1 MIEKIRGFP
10 KRTSSR
16 HVHILSPLILAA
28 CGSSGQ
34 QGGSEASISLSNGSY
49 SGNLPDGFL
58 LPGSSSATIQVLNMS
73 MDSDEILLSGSGTG
87 QLEFSFVDPND
98 RLTLQSGSK
107 VSGFNTLKITNGAV
121 DVTQASLTG
130 IETIVVASEA
140 TLNYEQV
147 KYIKNILSS
156 DASGKILVHVRDDAE
171 LESFMSQ
178 LSSGQL
184 KIYAD
189 ANPLQLL
196 NGEKSVSVTMLE
208 TQQAATNSYIKLYST
223 YDNTTANNAYL
234 KIDDDLFVT
243 NASADTKLTVDGSTK
258 TIKLLNGTEAAAS
271 EYKYDAISNIEIAQG
286 KTLVLSANDFEM
298 IEAEISGSGNLKVT
312 DITIDSD
319 FAGIKSSGK
328 IEFYG
333 EADAKSL
340 NALDEVVS
348 NAIDATAIT
357 KISGSASDIKNVL
370 DDQLSIKTANDVLPI
385 TTGASADLAVLKF
398 IEEKTTGFVDAIAHT
413 SLTGTTS
420 EALAILVTRQGTSG
434 DKIDT
439 ASSALVTIDDA
450 TGTNVQAADL
460 ASIGGATTGLVKL
473 SNTLNATG
481 SANAFTS
488 ALVSAD
494 TKVSANT
501 ISVSITSAS
510 TSDAGVDYLAQLKAI
525 NAATSG
531 SITLSSSGA
540 TTALSGSAS
549 DLKSALSGITSHNGF
564 VTVSS
569 ATTSN
574 AGVDYLAQL
583 KAINAATS
591 GTITLSSS
599 GATTALSGSASDLNS
614 ALSGITS
621 HNGLVTVSSA
631 TTSNAGVDYLAQLKT
646 INAATSGT
654 IVLSSSGATTV
665 LSGSASDLNSAL
677 SGITTY
683 VGSATVTT
691 EADVSSA
698 NTLAQKSVA
707 IFSAGITDTV
717 SNFVNSSSSA
727 VQAALTNAVN
737 DDADVNLKLS
747 NGSGDQTAVDI
758 NLIEEATA
766 GVLNLGLVNGIVL
779 ADDATADIKTS
790 TVNGAIVQFKGTG
803 DDSADETV
811 TLTGTNVADTVNLR
825 YVSVD
830 GDDIAKLTVN
840 LGAGDD
846 IFTDSVGVDEITGGT
861 GADQITL
868 STGGNDK
875 IIYSTASDG
884 GVAGATSGNDVITNF
899 TSAADAVVISGSL
912 KTAYAD
918 GGDGTL
924 NLFAASDND
933 DAAKETVDL
942 TAANTAEGLFVDE
955 TQNGTFV
962 SGDLT
967 DLTKVA
973 TLFDSAFTLTSA
985 DGEDALLILESD
997 TAGTFGLYHF
1007 VDTATATNTVDAAE
1021 LSILAIVTAND
1032 VVVGDISF

>member
-1 MIEKIRGFP
+1 
-10 KRTSSR
+10 
-16 HVHILSPLILAA
+16 
-28 CGSSGQ
+28 
-34 QGGSEASISLSNGSY
+34 
-49 SGNLPDGFL
+49 
-58 LPGSSSATIQVLNMS
+58 
-73 MDSDEILLSGSGTG
+73 
-87 QLEFSFVDPND
+87 
-98 RLTLQSGSK
+98 
-107 VSGFNTLKITNGAV
+107 
-121 DVTQASLTG
+121 
-130 IETIVVASEA
+130 
-140 TLNYEQV
+140 
-147 KYIKNILSS
+147 
-156 DASGKILVHVRDDAE
+156 
-171 LESFMSQ
+171 
-178 LSSGQL
+178 
-184 KIYAD
+184 
-189 ANPLQLL
+189 
-196 NGEKSVSVTMLE
+196 LE
-208 TQQAATNSYIKLYST
+208 TQQAATNSYVQLYST
-223 YDNTTANNAYL
+223 YDNATANNAEL
-234 KIDDDLFVT
+234 TINDDLFVT
-243 NASADTKLTVDGSTK
+243 NASLETKLTAESSTK
-258 TIKLLNGTEAAAS
+258 TIKLSNGTEVAAGV
-271 EYKYDAISNIEIAQG
+271 YKYDAISNIEVAQG

-312 DITIDSD
+312 DITLDSD
-319 FAGIKSSGK
+319 FEGIKSSGK
-328 IEFYG
+328 IELFG
-333 EADAKSL
+333 EASAKSL
-340 NALDEVVS
+340 NALDKVVS
-348 NAIDATAIT
+348 NVIDASAIT
-357 KISGSASDIKNVL
+357 KISGSASDVKNVL
-370 DDQLSIKTANDVLPI
+370 DDQLSIKTASDVVPI

-413 SLTGTTS
+413 SLTGSTS

-450 TGTNVQAADL
+450 AGTNVQAADL

-473 SNTLNATG
+473 SNTLNASG

-501 ISVSITSAS
+501 INVSITSAS
-510 TSDAGVDYLAQLKAI
+510 TSNAGVDYLAQLKAINAATSGTITLSSSGAATALSGSASDLNSALSGITSYSGGVTVSSASTSNAGVDYLAQLKAI

-540 TTALSGSAS
+540 TTALKGSAS
-549 DLKSALSGITSHNGF
+549 DLNSALSGITSHSGG

-569 ATTSN
+569 ASTSNAGIDYLAQLKAINAATSGTITLSSSGATTALSGSASDLNSALSGITSHSGGVTVSSASTSN

-621 HNGLVTVSSA
+621 HSGGVTVSSA
-631 TTSNAGVDYLAQLKT
+631 STSNAGIDYLAQLKA
-646 INAATSGT
+646 INAATSGSIT
-654 IVLSSSGATTV
+654 LSSSGATTA
-665 LSGSASDLNSAL
+665 LKGSASDLNSAL

-691 EADVSSA
+691 EANLSTA

-727 VQAALTNAVN
+727 VETTLTNAVN
-737 DDADVNLKLS
+737 DDGDVNLKLS
-747 NGSGDQTAVDI
+747 DGSGDQTAVDI
-758 NLIEEATA
+758 NLIEEATS
-766 GVLNLGLVNGIVL
+766 GVLNLGLVNGIAL

-803 DDSADETV
+803 DNSADETV
-811 TLTGTNVADTVNLR
+811 ILSGTNNADTVNLR

-830 GDDIAKLTVN
+830 GDDIVKLTVN

-861 GADQITL
+861 GADQIAL

-875 IIYSTASDG
+875 IIYSASTDG
-884 GVAGATSGNDVITNF
+884 GVAGAASGNDVITNF
-899 TSAADAVVISGSL
+899 TSAADAIVISGAL

-918 GGDGTL
+918 GGDATL

-973 TLFDSAFTLTSA
+973 TAFDSAFTLTSA

-1021 LSILAIVTAND
+1021 LSILAIITAND

>member
-1 MIEKIRGFP
+1 
-10 KRTSSR
+10 
-16 HVHILSPLILAA
+16 L
-28 CGSSGQ
+28 
-34 QGGSEASISLSNGSY
+34 
-49 SGNLPDGFL
+49 
-58 LPGSSSATIQVLNMS
+58 
-73 MDSDEILLSGSGTG
+73 
-87 QLEFSFVDPND
+87 
-98 RLTLQSGSK
+98 
-107 VSGFNTLKITNGAV
+107 
-121 DVTQASLTG
+121 
-130 IETIVVASEA
+130 
-140 TLNYEQV
+140 
-147 KYIKNILSS
+147 
-156 DASGKILVHVRDDAE
+156 DA
-171 LESFMSQ
+171 
-178 LSSGQL
+178 
-184 KIYAD
+184 
-189 ANPLQLL
+189 
-196 NGEKSVSVTMLE
+196 
-208 TQQAATNSYIKLYST
+208 
-223 YDNTTANNAYL
+223 
-234 KIDDDLFVT
+234 
-243 NASADTKLTVDGSTK
+243 
-258 TIKLLNGTEAAAS
+258 
-271 EYKYDAISNIEIAQG
+271 
-286 KTLVLSANDFEM
+286 
-298 IEAEISGSGNLKVT
+298 
-312 DITIDSD
+312 
-319 FAGIKSSGK
+319 
-328 IEFYG
+328 
-333 EADAKSL
+333 
-340 NALDEVVS
+340 VVS
-348 NAIDATAIT
+348 NAIDASAIT
-357 KISGSASDIKNVL
+357 KISGSASDVKNVL
-370 DDQLSIKTANDVLPI
+370 DDQLAIITASDVTPI

-413 SLTGTTS
+413 SLTGSTS
-420 EALAILVTRQGTSG
+420 EALAILVTRQGTYG

-439 ASSALVTIDDA
+439 SNSVSVTIDDDA
-450 TGTNVQAADL
+450 GTNIQAADL

-473 SNTLNATG
+473 SNTLNASG

-488 ALVSAD
+488 ALVTAD
-494 TKVSANT
+494 TKVTANT
-501 ISVSITSAS
+501 INVSITSAS
-510 TSDAGVDYLAQLKAI
+510 TSNSGVDYLAELKAI

-531 SITLSSSGA
+531 TITLSSSGA
-540 TTALSGSAS
+540 TTVLSGSAS
-549 DLKSALSGITSHNGF
+549 DLNSALSGITSHSGG

-569 ATTSN
+569 ASTSN

-614 ALSGITS
+614 ALSGIT
-621 HNGLVTVSSA
+621 
-631 TTSNAGVDYLAQLKT
+631 
-646 INAATSGT
+646 
-654 IVLSSSGATTV
+654 
-665 LSGSASDLNSAL
+665 
-677 SGITTY
+677 TY

-691 EADVSSA
+691 EADLSTA

-727 VQAALTNAVN
+727 VQTALTNAVN
-737 DDADVNLKLS
+737 DDGDVNLKLS

-803 DDSADETV
+803 ENSADETV
-811 TLTGTNVADTVNLR
+811 TLTGTNLADTVNLR

-830 GDDIAKLTVN
+830 GDDIVKLTVN

-846 IFTDSVGVDEITGGT
+846 IFSDSAGVDEITGGT

-875 IIYSTASDG
+875 IIYSTSTDG
-884 GVAGATSGNDVITNF
+884 GAAGAASGNDVITNF
-899 TSAADAVVISGSL
+899 TSAADAVLISSSL

-933 DAAKETVDL
+933 AAAKETVNL

-973 TLFDSAFTLTSA
+973 TLFDSTFTLTSA
-985 DGEDALLILESD
+985 DGEDALLVLESD

-1021 LSILAIVTAND
+1021 LSILAIITAND

>member
-1 MIEKIRGFP
+1 MIQKFRGFP
-10 KRTSSR
+10 KSASPR
-16 HVHILSPLILAA
+16 HGHILSPLILAA

-34 QGGSEASISLSNGSY
+34 QGGSQPSISLSNGSY
-49 SGNLPDGFL
+49 SGNLPDGFVL
-58 LPGSSSATIQVLNMS
+58 TASASAAIKVLNMS
-73 MDSDEILLSGSGTG
+73 TNSDEILLSASGTG
-87 QLEFSFVDPND
+87 QIEFSFVEPND
-98 RLTLQSGSK
+98 RLTLLSGSK

-130 IETIVVASEA
+130 IETIEVASEV

-147 KYIKNILSS
+147 KHIKNILSD
-156 DASGKILVHVRDDAE
+156 DASGKILVHVKDDVE
-171 LESFMSQ
+171 LSSFMSQ

-196 NGEKSVSVTMLE
+196 NEDKSVSVTMLE
-208 TQQAATNSYIKLYST
+208 TQQAATNSYVQLYST
-223 YDNTTANNAYL
+223 YDNATANKAELTIN
-234 KIDDDLFVT
+234 DDLFVT
-243 NASADTKLTVDGSTK
+243 NATSETKLTAESSTK
-258 TIKLLNGTEAAAS
+258 TIKLLNGAEVAPG
-271 EYKYDAISNIEIAQG
+271 EYKYEAISNIEIAQG
-286 KTLVLSANDFEM
+286 KTLVLSANDFET

-319 FAGIKSSGK
+319 FEGIKSSGN
-328 IEFYG
+328 IELFG
-333 EADAKSL
+333 EAGAKPL
-340 NALDEVVS
+340 NALDAVVS
-348 NAIDATAIT
+348 NAIDASAIT
-357 KISGSASDIKNVL
+357 KISGSASDVKNVL
-370 DDQLSIKTANDVLPI
+370 DDQLSIITASDVIAI
-385 TTGASADLAVLKF
+385 TTGASADLADLKF

-413 SLTGTTS
+413 SLTGSTS

-450 TGTNVQAADL
+450 AGTNIQAADL

-473 SNTLNATG
+473 SNTLNASG

-488 ALVSAD
+488 ALVTAD

-501 ISVSITSAS
+501 INVSITSAS
-510 TSDAGVDYLAQLKAI
+510 
-525 NAATSG
+525 
-531 SITLSSSGA
+531 
-540 TTALSGSAS
+540 
-549 DLKSALSGITSHNGF
+549 
-564 VTVSS
+564 
-569 ATTSN
+569 TSN

-599 GATTALSGSASDLNS
+599 GATTVLSGSASDLNS

-621 HNGLVTVSSA
+621 HSGGVTVSSA
-631 TTSNAGVDYLAQLKT
+631 STSNAGVDYLAQLKV

-654 IVLSSSGATTV
+654 ITLSSSGATTA
-665 LSGSASDLNSAL
+665 LKGSASDLNSAL

-691 EADVSSA
+691 EADLSTA

-717 SNFVNSSSSA
+717 SNFVDSSSSA
-727 VQAALTNAVN
+727 VQTALTTAVN
-737 DDADVNLKLS
+737 DDGDVNLKLS
-747 NGSGDQTAVDI
+747 NGSGDQTAIDI

-803 DDSADETV
+803 DNSADETV
-811 TLTGTNVADTVNLR
+811 TLTGTDVADTVNLR

-830 GDDIAKLTVN
+830 GDDIVKLTVN

-846 IFTDSVGVDEITGGT
+846 IFTDSAGVDEITGGT

-884 GVAGATSGNDVITNF
+884 GVAGAASGNDVVTNF
-899 TSAADAVVISGSL
+899 TSAADAILISGTL

-918 GGDGTL
+918 GGDVTL

-933 DAAKETVDL
+933 AAAKETVDL

-962 SGDLT
+962 ASDLT

>member
-1 MIEKIRGFP
+1 MIQKIRGFP
-10 KRTSSR
+10 KSTSLR
-16 HVHILSPLILAA
+16 QVHILSPLILAA

-34 QGGSEASISLSNGSY
+34 QVGSEASISLSNGSY
-49 SGNLPDGFL
+49 SGSLPDGFVL
-58 LPGSSSATIQVLNMS
+58 LGSSSATIQVLNMS
-73 MDSDEILLSGSGTG
+73 TNSDEILLSASGTG
-87 QLEFSFVDPND
+87 QLEFSFVDQND
-98 RLTLQSGSK
+98 RLALQSGSK

-130 IETIVVASEA
+130 IETIEVASEVI
-140 TLNYEQV
+140 LNYEQV
-147 KYIKNILSS
+147 KHVKSILSG
-156 DASGKILVHVRDDAE
+156 DASGKILIHVSDDEE
-171 LESFMSQ
+171 LLSFMSQ

-196 NGEKSVSVTMLE
+196 NENKSVSVTILE
-208 TQQAATNSYIKLYST
+208 TQQAATNSYVQLYST
-223 YDNTTANNAYL
+223 YDHATANNAEL
-234 KIDDDLFVT
+234 IINDDLFVT
-243 NASADTKLTVDGSTK
+243 NATSETKLTAESFTK
-258 TIKLLNGTEAAAS
+258 TIKLSNGTEVAAG

-286 KTLVLSANDFEM
+286 KTLVLSAKDFET
-298 IEAEISGSGNLKVT
+298 IGAEISGSGNLKVT
-312 DITIDSD
+312 DITLDSD
-319 FAGIKSSGK
+319 FEGIKSSGK
-328 IEFYG
+328 IELFG
-333 EADAKSL
+333 EAGAKSL

-348 NAIDATAIT
+348 NAIDASAIT
-357 KISGSASDIKNVL
+357 KISGSASDVKNVL
-370 DDQLSIKTANDVLPI
+370 DDQLSIITASDLIAI
-385 TTGASADLAVLKF
+385 TTGASADLEVLQF

-413 SLTGTTS
+413 SLTGSIS

-439 ASSALVTIDDA
+439 SSSVSVTIDDVA
-450 TGTNVQAADL
+450 GTNIQAADL
-460 ASIGGATTGLVKL
+460 ASIGGATTGLVQL
-473 SNTLNATG
+473 SNTLSASG

-488 ALVSAD
+488 ALVTAD

-501 ISVSITSAS
+501 INVSITSAS
-510 TSDAGVDYLAQLKAI
+510 TSNAGVDYLEQLKAI

-531 SITLSSSGA
+531 TITLSSSGA

-549 DLKSALSGITSHNGF
+549 DLNSALSGISSHNGG
-564 VTVSS
+564 VTVTS
-569 ATTSN
+569 ASTSN
-574 AGVDYLAQL
+574 AGVDYLEQL

-614 ALSGITS
+614 ALSGIT
-621 HNGLVTVSSA
+621 
-631 TTSNAGVDYLAQLKT
+631 
-646 INAATSGT
+646 
-654 IVLSSSGATTV
+654 
-665 LSGSASDLNSAL
+665 
-677 SGITTY
+677 TY

-691 EADVSSA
+691 EADLSSA

-727 VQAALTNAVN
+727 VQTALTTAVN
-737 DDADVNLKLS
+737 DDGDVNLKLS

-803 DDSADETV
+803 DNSADETV

-825 YVSVD
+825 YVGVD
-830 GDDIAKLTVN
+830 GDDIVKLTVN

-846 IFTDSVGVDEITGGT
+846 IFTDSAGVDEITGGT

-875 IIYSTASDG
+875 IIYSTALDG
-884 GVAGATSGNDVITNF
+884 GVAGAASGNDIVTNF
-899 TSAADAVVISGSL
+899 TSAADAILISGTL

-924 NLFAASDND
+924 NIFAASDND
-933 DAAKETVDL
+933 DAAKQTVDL
-942 TAANTAEGLFVDE
+942 TAANTAEGLFVDDTE
-955 TQNGTFV
+955 NGMFV
-962 SGDLT
+962 SEDLI

-973 TLFDSAFTLTSA
+973 ALFDAAFTLTSA
-985 DGEDALLILESD
+985 DGEDALLVLESD
-997 TAGTFGLYHF
+997 TAGTFGLYNF
-1007 VDTATATNTVDAAE
+1007 VDTSTNTNTVDAEE

>member
-1 MIEKIRGFP
+1 MIQKIRGFP

-16 HVHILSPLILAA
+16 HVHILSPLLLAA

-73 MDSDEILLSGSGTG
+73 TNSDEILLSASGTG
-87 QLEFSFVDPND
+87 QLEFSFVDQND
-98 RLTLQSGSK
+98 RLTLQSESK

-121 DVTQASLTG
+121 DVTQASLKG
-130 IETIVVASEA
+130 IETIEVASEV

-147 KYIKNILSS
+147 KHIKNILSG
-156 DASGKILVHVRDDAE
+156 DASGKILVHVKDDVE
-171 LESFMSQ
+171 LSSFMSQ

-196 NGEKSVSVTMLE
+196 NEDKSVSVTMLE
-208 TQQAATNSYIKLYST
+208 TQQAATNSYVQLYST
-223 YDNTTANNAYL
+223 YDNATANKAELTIN
-234 KIDDDLFVT
+234 DDLFVT
-243 NASADTKLTVDGSTK
+243 NATSETKLTAESSTK
-258 TIKLLNGTEAAAS
+258 TIKLLNGAEVAPG
-271 EYKYDAISNIEIAQG
+271 EYKYEAISNVEIAQG
-286 KTLVLSANDFEM
+286 KTLVLSANDFET

-319 FAGIKSSGK
+319 FEGIKSSGN
-328 IEFYG
+328 IELFG
-333 EADAKSL
+333 EAGAKPI
-340 NALDEVVS
+340 NALDAVVS
-348 NAIDATAIT
+348 NAIDASAIT
-357 KISGSASDIKNVL
+357 KISGSASDVKNVL
-370 DDQLSIKTANDVLPI
+370 DDQLSIITASDVIAI
-385 TTGASADLAVLKF
+385 TTGASADLADLKF

-413 SLTGTTS
+413 SLTGSTS

-439 ASSALVTIDDA
+439 SSSVSVAIDDVA
-450 TGTNVQAADL
+450 GTNIQAADL

-473 SNTLNATG
+473 SNTLNASG

-488 ALVSAD
+488 ALVTAD

-501 ISVSITSAS
+501 INVSITSAS
-510 TSDAGVDYLAQLKAI
+510 
-525 NAATSG
+525 
-531 SITLSSSGA
+531 
-540 TTALSGSAS
+540 
-549 DLKSALSGITSHNGF
+549 
-564 VTVSS
+564 
-569 ATTSN
+569 TSN

-599 GATTALSGSASDLNS
+599 GATTVLSGSASDLNS

-621 HNGLVTVSSA
+621 HSGGVTISSA
-631 TTSNAGVDYLAQLKT
+631 STSNAGVDYLAQLKAV
-646 INAATSGT
+646 NAATSGT
-654 IVLSSSGATTV
+654 ITLSSSGATTV

-691 EADVSSA
+691 EADLSTA

-727 VQAALTNAVN
+727 VQTALTTAVN
-737 DDADVNLKLS
+737 DDGDVNLKLS

-758 NLIEEATA
+758 NLIEEATE

-803 DDSADETV
+803 DNSADETV
-811 TLTGTNVADTVNLR
+811 TLTGTDVADTVNLR

-830 GDDIAKLTVN
+830 GDDIVKLTVN

-846 IFTDSVGVDEITGGT
+846 IFTDSAGVDEITGGT

-884 GVAGATSGNDVITNF
+884 GVAGAATGNDVVTNF
-899 TSAADAVVISGSL
+899 TSAADAILISGTL

-918 GGDGTL
+918 GGDVTL

-933 DAAKETVDL
+933 AAAKETVDL

-955 TQNGTFV
+955 TQNGTFIA
-962 SGDLT
+962 GDLT

>member
-1 MIEKIRGFP
+1 MIQKIRGFP

-49 SGNLPDGFL
+49 SGNLPDGFAL
-58 LPGSSSATIQVLNMS
+58 MGSSSATIQVLNMS
-73 MDSDEILLSGSGTG
+73 TNSDEILLSASGTG

-98 RLTLQSGSK
+98 KLTLQSGSK

-130 IETIVVASEA
+130 IETIEVASEA

-147 KYIKNILSS
+147 RHIKNILSG

-171 LESFMSQ
+171 LASFMFQ

-189 ANPLQLL
+189 ANPLQLV
-196 NGEKSVSVTMLE
+196 NEDKSISVTMLE
-208 TQQAATNSYIKLYST
+208 TQQATTNSYVQLYST
-223 YDNTTANNAYL
+223 YDNATANNADL
-234 KIDDDLFVT
+234 TINDDLFVT
-243 NASADTKLTVDGSTK
+243 NASSETKLTAESSTK
-258 TIKLLNGTEAAAS
+258 TIKLSNGTEVAAGV
-271 EYKYDAISNIEIAQG
+271 YKYDAISNIEIAQG
-286 KTLVLSANDFEM
+286 ETLVLSANDFEM

-312 DITIDSD
+312 DITLDSD
-319 FAGIKSSGK
+319 FEGIKSSGK
-328 IEFYG
+328 IELSG
-333 EADAKSL
+333 EASAKSL
-340 NALDEVVS
+340 NALDAVIS
-348 NAIDATAIT
+348 NAIDASAIT
-357 KISGSASDIKNVL
+357 KISGSASDVKNVL
-370 DDQLSIKTANDVLPI
+370 DDQLSIITASDVIAI
-385 TTGASADLAVLKF
+385 TTGASADLADLKF

-413 SLTGTTS
+413 SLTGSTS

-439 ASSALVTIDDA
+439 ASSASVTIDDA
-450 TGTNVQAADL
+450 AGTNIQAADL

-473 SNTLNATG
+473 SNTLSASG

-488 ALVSAD
+488 ALVTAD

-501 ISVSITSAS
+501 INVSITSAS
-510 TSDAGVDYLAQLKAI
+510 
-525 NAATSG
+525 
-531 SITLSSSGA
+531 
-540 TTALSGSAS
+540 
-549 DLKSALSGITSHNGF
+549 
-564 VTVSS
+564 
-569 ATTSN
+569 TSN

-591 GTITLSSS
+591 GTIT
-599 GATTALSGSASDLNS
+599 
-614 ALSGITS
+614 
-621 HNGLVTVSSA
+621 
-631 TTSNAGVDYLAQLKT
+631 
-646 INAATSGT
+646 
-654 IVLSSSGATTV
+654 LSSSGATTV

-691 EADVSSA
+691 EADLSTA

-727 VQAALTNAVN
+727 VQTSLTNSVN
-737 DDADVNLKLS
+737 DDGDVNLKLS
-747 NGSGDQTAVDI
+747 DGSGDQTAVDI
-758 NLIEEATA
+758 NLIEEATSGA
-766 GVLNLGLVNGIVL
+766 LNLGLVNGIVL

-803 DDSADETV
+803 DNSADETV

-846 IFTDSVGVDEITGGT
+846 IFTDSAGVDEITGGT

-884 GVAGATSGNDVITNF
+884 GVAGAASGNDVVTNF
-899 TSAADAVVISGSL
+899 TSAADAILISGTL

-933 DAAKETVDL
+933 AAAKETVNL

-962 SGDLT
+962 SGDLA

-973 TLFDSAFTLTSA
+973 TLFDSTFTLTSA
-985 DGEDALLILESD
+985 DGEDALLVLESD

-1021 LSILAIVTAND
+1021 LSILAIITAND

>member
-1 MIEKIRGFP
+1 MIQKIRGFP

-16 HVHILSPLILAA
+16 HVHILSPLLLAA

-49 SGNLPDGFL
+49 SGNLPDGFVL
-58 LPGSSSATIQVLNMS
+58 TASASATIQVLNMS
-73 MDSDEILLSGSGTG
+73 TNSDEILLSASGTG
-87 QLEFSFVDPND
+87 QLEFSFVDSND

-121 DVTQASLTG
+121 DVTQASLKG
-130 IETIVVASEA
+130 IETIEVASEV

-147 KYIKNILSS
+147 KHIKNILSG
-156 DASGKILVHVRDDAE
+156 DASGKILVHVSNDVE
-171 LESFMSQ
+171 LLSFMSQ

-196 NGEKSVSVTMLE
+196 NEDKSVSVTMLE
-208 TQQAATNSYIKLYST
+208 TQQAATNSYVQLYST
-223 YDNTTANNAYL
+223 YDNATANKAELTIN
-234 KIDDDLFVT
+234 DELFVT
-243 NASADTKLTVDGSTK
+243 NATSETKLTAESSTK
-258 TIKLLNGTEAAAS
+258 TIKLLNGAEVAPG
-271 EYKYDAISNIEIAQG
+271 EYKYEAISNIEIAQG
-286 KTLVLSANDFEM
+286 KILVLSANDFET

-319 FAGIKSSGK
+319 FEGIKSSGN
-328 IEFYG
+328 IELFG
-333 EADAKSL
+333 EAGAKPL
-340 NALDEVVS
+340 NALDAVVS
-348 NAIDATAIT
+348 NAIDASAIT
-357 KISGSASDIKNVL
+357 KISGSASDVKNVL
-370 DDQLSIKTANDVLPI
+370 DDQLSIITASDVI
-385 TTGASADLAVLKF
+385 AVTTGASADLADLKF

-413 SLTGTTS
+413 SLTGSTS
-420 EALAILVTRQGTSG
+420 EALASLVTRQGNSG

-450 TGTNVQAADL
+450 AGTNIQAADL

-473 SNTLNATG
+473 SNTLNASG

-488 ALVSAD
+488 ALVTAD

-501 ISVSITSAS
+501 INVSITSAS
-510 TSDAGVDYLAQLKAI
+510 
-525 NAATSG
+525 
-531 SITLSSSGA
+531 
-540 TTALSGSAS
+540 
-549 DLKSALSGITSHNGF
+549 
-564 VTVSS
+564 
-569 ATTSN
+569 TSN

-599 GATTALSGSASDLNS
+599 GATTVLSGSASDLNS
-614 ALSGITS
+614 ALIGITS
-621 HNGLVTVSSA
+621 HSGGVTVSSA
-631 TTSNAGVDYLAQLKT
+631 STSNAGVDYLAQLKV

-654 IVLSSSGATTV
+654 ITLSSSGATTA
-665 LSGSASDLNSAL
+665 LKGSASDLNSAL

-691 EADVSSA
+691 EADLSTA

-727 VQAALTNAVN
+727 VQTALTTAVN
-737 DDADVNLKLS
+737 DDGDVNLKLS
-747 NGSGDQTAVDI
+747 NGSGDQTAIDI

-803 DDSADETV
+803 DNSADETV
-811 TLTGTNVADTVNLR
+811 TLTGTDVADTVNLR

-830 GDDIAKLTVN
+830 GDDIVKLTVN

-846 IFTDSVGVDEITGGT
+846 IFIDSAGVDEITGGT

-884 GVAGATSGNDVITNF
+884 GVAGAASGNDVVTNF
-899 TSAADAVVISGSL
+899 TSAADAVLISGSL

-933 DAAKETVDL
+933 AAAKETVNL

-973 TLFDSAFTLTSA
+973 TLFDSTFTLTSA
-985 DGEDALLILESD
+985 DGEDALLVLESD

-1021 LSILAIVTAND
+1021 LSILAIITAND

>member
-1 MIEKIRGFP
+1 MIQKIRGFP

-16 HVHILSPLILAA
+16 HVNILSPLILAA

-34 QGGSEASISLSNGSY
+34 QVGSEASISLSNGSY
-49 SGNLPDGFL
+49 SGSLPDGFVL
-58 LPGSSSATIQVLNMS
+58 LGSSSATIQVLNMS
-73 MDSDEILLSGSGTG
+73 TNSDEILLSASGTG
-87 QLEFSFVDPND
+87 QLEFSFVDQND

-107 VSGFNTLKITNGAV
+107 VSGFNTLKITNGDV
-121 DVTQASLTG
+121 DVTQAFLTG
-130 IETIVVASEA
+130 IETIEVASEVV
-140 TLNYEQV
+140 LNYEQV
-147 KYIKNILSS
+147 KHVKSILSG
-156 DASGKILVHVRDDAE
+156 DASGKILIHVSDDVE
-171 LESFMSQ
+171 LLSFMSQ

-196 NGEKSVSVTMLE
+196 NENKSVSVTILE
-208 TQQAATNSYIKLYST
+208 TQQAATNSYVQLYST
-223 YDNTTANNAYL
+223 YDHATANNAEL
-234 KIDDDLFVT
+234 IINDDLFVT
-243 NASADTKLTVDGSTK
+243 NATSETKLTAESFTK
-258 TIKLLNGTEAAAS
+258 TIKLSNGTEVAAG

-286 KTLVLSANDFEM
+286 KTLVLSAKDFET
-298 IEAEISGSGNLKVT
+298 IGAEISGSGNLKVT
-312 DITIDSD
+312 DITLDSD
-319 FAGIKSSGK
+319 FEGIKSSGK
-328 IEFYG
+328 IELLG
-333 EADAKSL
+333 EAGVKSL

-348 NAIDATAIT
+348 NAIDASAIT
-357 KISGSASDIKNVL
+357 KISGSASEVKNVL
-370 DDQLSIKTANDVLPI
+370 DDQLSIITASDLIAI
-385 TTGASADLAVLKF
+385 TTGASADLEVLQF

-413 SLTGTTS
+413 SLTGSIS

-439 ASSALVTIDDA
+439 SSSVSVTIDDVA
-450 TGTNVQAADL
+450 GTNIQAADL
-460 ASIGGATTGLVKL
+460 ASIGGATTGLVQL
-473 SNTLNATG
+473 SNTLSASG
-481 SANAFTS
+481 SANAFSS
-488 ALVSAD
+488 ALVTAD

-501 ISVSITSAS
+501 INVSITSAS
-510 TSDAGVDYLAQLKAI
+510 TS
-525 NAATSG
+525 
-531 SITLSSSGA
+531 
-540 TTALSGSAS
+540 
-549 DLKSALSGITSHNGF
+549 
-564 VTVSS
+564 
-569 ATTSN
+569 N
-574 AGVDYLAQL
+574 AGVDYLEQL

-614 ALSGITS
+614 ALSGIT
-621 HNGLVTVSSA
+621 
-631 TTSNAGVDYLAQLKT
+631 
-646 INAATSGT
+646 
-654 IVLSSSGATTV
+654 
-665 LSGSASDLNSAL
+665 
-677 SGITTY
+677 TY

-691 EADVSSA
+691 EADLSSA

-727 VQAALTNAVN
+727 VQTALTTAVN
-737 DDADVNLKLS
+737 DDGDVNLKLS

-790 TVNGAIVQFKGTG
+790 TVNGAIIQFKGTG
-803 DDSADETV
+803 DNSADETV

-830 GDDIAKLTVN
+830 GDDIVKLTVN
-840 LGAGDD
+840 LGEGDD
-846 IFTDSVGVDEITGGT
+846 IFTDSAGVDEITGGT

-875 IIYSTASDG
+875 IIYSTALDG
-884 GVAGATSGNDVITNF
+884 GVAGAASGNDIVTNF
-899 TSAADAVVISGSL
+899 TSAADAILISGTL

-924 NLFAASDND
+924 NIFAASDND
-933 DAAKETVDL
+933 DAAKQTVDL
-942 TAANTAEGLFVDE
+942 TAANTAEGLFVDDTE
-955 TQNGTFV
+955 NGMFV
-962 SGDLT
+962 SEDLI

-973 TLFDSAFTLTSA
+973 ALFDAAFTLTSA
-985 DGEDALLILESD
+985 DGEDALLVLESD

-1007 VDTATATNTVDAAE
+1007 VDTLTNTNTVDAEE